1 MDHIKDLLAEVNDE
15 LMMSDMLAGEAVLA
29 EQAYYQQKAMQEEMP
44 ARFGRTWP
52 DAHRIKKVS
61 RSGSPYHVVN
71 K

>member
-15 LMMSDMLAGEAVLA
+15 LMSDMLAGEAVLV

-52 DAHRIKKVS
+52 DAHGIKKVS
-61 RSGSPYHVVN
+61 RSGSPYHVVT